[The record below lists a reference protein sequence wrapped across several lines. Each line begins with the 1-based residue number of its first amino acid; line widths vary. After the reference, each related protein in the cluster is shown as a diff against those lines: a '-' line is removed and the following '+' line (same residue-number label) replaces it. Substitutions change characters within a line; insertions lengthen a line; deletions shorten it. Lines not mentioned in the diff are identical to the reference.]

1 MKWILDEHQE
11 ILQTLVQKTKSKQSS
26 HKTGCAKLI
35 GDSKNQL
42 NAKGFQGK
50 VLKLEA
56 SVRAL

>member
-35 GDSKNQL
+35 GDSKNML
-42 NAKGFQGK
+42 NAKGFSRK
-50 VLKLEA
+50 
-56 SVRAL
+56 SVKTGGV